1 MNRATLKRDEGS
13 VTLWMLGLVAMLVF
27 LAGIS
32 VDLWRTTMTHN
43 RLTSTADSAAT
54 AGATAVDLEYLRDN
68 PEADPILDP
77 GLAIARACAYVIENR
92 PALGGCPGANIQ
104 VAPVAGSVTVTVRQD
119 VELSLLKL
127 LMPGEPPIAV
137 QAIGTATAERN
148 RSLP

>member
-1 MNRATLKRDEGS
+1 MNRGEGS
-13 VTLWMLGLVAMLVF
+13 VTLWVLGLVAMFVF
-27 LAGIS
+27 VAGIS
-32 VDLWRTTMTHN
+32 VDLWRTTMTYN

-54 AGATAVDLEYLRDN
+54 AGATAVDLEYLRNN

-77 GLAIARACAYVIENR
+77 ALAIARACNYVSENR
-92 PALGGCPGANIQ
+92 PSLGGCPGANIQ
-104 VAPVAGSVTVTVRQD
+104 VAPVGGSVSVTVRQN

-127 LMPGEPPIAV
+127 LMPGEAPITV